1 MCFCSKAGGPRYE
14 RPLSQSKQ
22 ALSTMLRARHPSAQF
37 LQGPGSSTQHQ
48 GAGVSGGTG
57 PGGAMPGTMGGSHLG
72 GPGAGGP
79 MPGHPGTHPGG
90 SGPTGFSME
99 MMQKR
104 QMMIRQQLRP
114 QGMPVNKRKKSN
126 ISNMQVAHLVH
137 FFLILC

>member
-1 MCFCSKAGGPRYE
+1 MKIPICFSKAGGPRYE

-37 LQGPGSSTQHQ
+37 LQGPGASSQHQ
-48 GAGVSGGTG
+48 GAGVSAGAV
-57 PGGAMPGTMGGSHLG
+57 PGGGMPGAMGGSHLA

-90 SGPTGFSME
+90 TGPAGFSME

-104 QMMIRQQLRP
+104 QMLIRQQQQLRP
-114 QGMPVNKRKKSN
+114 QGMPVIACR
-126 ISNMQVAHLVH
+126 
-137 FFLILC
+137 ILMHCLRVNLLL